1 MRLVNNLK
9 NKTAPVKIAQVFLA
23 SSLWRDY
30 EASCSLFLFVTE
42 NIKSQWALV
51 NCSER
56 SRIVFIFLLSPRT
69 LQASYLSMTSVT
81 DAVPK
86 AGEFPTLGLSGRCF
100 FLDWK
105 LIAPV
110 CASYSWIC
118 SQNSYKRRIGQARS
132 RTLGNLTFLPLQNN
146 LLEMVGETKAQTWQL
161 ADLLTKNEVILRLI
175 VKLIKNGISVPLVV
189 LKWGWE
195 KWTKMK

>member
-1 MRLVNNLK
+1 M
-9 NKTAPVKIAQVFLA
+9 KIAQLFLA
-23 SSLWRDY
+23 SSLWREY
-30 EASCSLFLFVTE
+30 EAACSLFLFVTE

-56 SRIVFIFLLSPRT
+56 SGIVLIFLLSHCT
-69 LQASYLSMTSVT
+69 LQPRCLSMTSAT

-86 AGEFPTLGLSGRCF
+86 AGVFPTLGLSGRSF

-105 LIAPV
+105 LIATV

-118 SQNSYKRRIGQARS
+118 SQNSYKRRIGQAGS

-175 VKLIKNGISVPLVV
+175 VKLIKKGLSVPLVV

-195 KWTKMK
+195 KWTKIK

>member
-1 MRLVNNLK
+1 MFPYCWAQSLLMRLVNNLE
-9 NKTAPVKIAQVFLA
+9 NKTAPVKIAEVFLA
-23 SSLWRDY
+23 SSLWREY
-30 EASCSLFLFVTE
+30 EAACSLFRFVTE
-42 NIKSQWALV
+42 NIKSQWPLV

-56 SRIVFIFLLSPRT
+56 SGIYSVDISFNSTYVAAKLFVNDFCNWCSPQSRRV
-69 LQASYLSMTSVT
+69 SHVRSFR
-81 DAVPK
+81 K
-86 AGEFPTLGLSGRCF
+86 KF

-175 VKLIKNGISVPLVV
+175 VKLIKKAYRFL
-189 LKWGWE
+189 
-195 KWTKMK
+195 

>member
-1 MRLVNNLK
+1 M
-9 NKTAPVKIAQVFLA
+9 
-23 SSLWRDY
+23 
-30 EASCSLFLFVTE
+30 
-42 NIKSQWALV
+42 
-51 NCSER
+51 
-56 SRIVFIFLLSPRT
+56 IFLLTPRT
-69 LQASYLSMTSVT
+69 LQPSYLSMTSVT

-86 AGEFPTLGLSGRCF
+86 AGEFPTLGLSGRSF

-110 CASYSWIC
+110 WASYSWIC
-118 SQNSYKRRIGQARS
+118 SQNSYKRRIEQARS
-132 RTLGNLTFLPLQNN
+132 RSLGNLTFLPVQNN
-146 LLEMVGETKAQTWQL
+146 LLEMVRETKAKTWQL

-195 KWTKMK
+195 KWTQMK

>member
-9 NKTAPVKIAQVFLA
+9 NKTAPVKIAQVSLA
-23 SSLWRDY
+23 SSLWREY
-30 EASCSLFLFVTE
+30 EVACSLFLR
-42 NIKSQWALV
+42 WALV
-51 NCSER
+51 L
-56 SRIVFIFLLSPRT
+56 IFLLTPRT
-69 LQASYLSMTSVT
+69 LQPSYLSMTSVT

-86 AGEFPTLGLSGRCF
+86 AGEFPTLGLSGRSF

-110 CASYSWIC
+110 FASYSWIC

-132 RTLGNLTFLPLQNN
+132 RSLGNLTFLPVQNN
-146 LLEMVGETKAQTWQL
+146 LLEMVGRTKAQTWQL

-175 VKLIKNGISVPLVV
+175 VKLIKNGISVSLVV

-195 KWTKMK
+195 KWTQIK